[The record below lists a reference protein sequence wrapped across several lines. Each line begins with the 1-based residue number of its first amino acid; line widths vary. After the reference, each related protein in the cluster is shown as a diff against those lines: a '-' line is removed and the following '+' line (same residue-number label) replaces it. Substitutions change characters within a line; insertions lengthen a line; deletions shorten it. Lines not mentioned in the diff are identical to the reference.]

1 MSKKRILSNGYTSDY
16 RIDNPTL
23 APNRLLS
30 KEEQQIRDSIRESIE
45 SQVFI
50 ATGPKWMEA
59 FDIAMKEEI
68 KRRYA
73 TKTT

>member
-16 RIDNPTL
+16 RVDNPTL

-30 KEEQQIRDSIRESIE
+30 KEEEKEQIRESIE
-45 SQVFI
+45 SEVFI
-50 ATGPKWMEA
+50 FIGPKWMEA

-68 KRRYA
+68 KRRYG
-73 TKTT
+73 